1 MRFWD
6 SSAILPLLIQDSS
19 TGAIQNLLRTDTRM
33 AYWWGTPVE
42 CYSALWR
49 RQREGSLTH
58 STLLAAIQDLQRL
71 LAAAVEIQ
79 PRPVLR
85 SSAQHLVASH
95 ALRAADAL
103 QLAAALSWAEA
114 SGEPAAL
121 VSLDQRL
128 REAALR
134 EGLQTLPE

>member
-1 MRFWD
+1 M
-6 SSAILPLLIQDSS
+6 
-19 TGAIQNLLRTDTRM
+19 
-33 AYWWGTPVE
+33 
-42 CYSALWR
+42 
-49 RQREGSLTH
+49 
-58 STLLAAIQDLQRL
+58 QDLQRL

-103 QLAAALSWAEA
+103 QLAAALNWAEA